1 MRREVC
7 VEPAEKGRVMP
18 QSRNSG
24 RQAELDEKK
33 RRAAGRQNSNSP
45 ERRAIRDA
53 RGELPARGKTA
64 GAFGK
69 QNRANPRGGSNALTS
84 SGGGGATGPS
94 ARAPV
99 SVSRSARPA
108 RKRGT

>member
-1 MRREVC
+1 
-7 VEPAEKGRVMP
+7 MP

-24 RQAELDEKK
+24 RQAALDEKK
-33 RRAAGRQNSNSP
+33 RRAAGRQNANSP

-53 RGELPARGKTA
+53 HGELPARGKTG

-69 QNRANPRGGSNALTS
+69 HNRANPRGGSDALTS
-84 SGGGGATGPS
+84 SGAGGATVPS
-94 ARAPV
+94 KRAPV
-99 SVSRSARPA
+99 SVSRSSRPA

>member
-1 MRREVC
+1 M
-7 VEPAEKGRVMP
+7 A

-24 RQAELDEKK
+24 RRAELDEKK

-53 RGELPARGKTA
+53 HREMPARGKTR

-69 QNRANPRGGSNALTS
+69 QNRANPRGGSGALTG
-84 SGGGGATGPS
+84 SGGGGATVPS

-99 SVSRSARPA
+99 GIPRSSRATRN
-108 RKRGT
+108 RGA

>member
-1 MRREVC
+1 
-7 VEPAEKGRVMP
+7 MP

-24 RQAELDEKK
+24 RRAELDEKK
-33 RRAAGRQNSNSP
+33 RRAAGRQNTNSP

-53 RGELPARGKTA
+53 HGELPARGKTA

-69 QNRANPRGGSNALTS
+69 QNRANRRGSSAALVGG
-84 SGGGGATGPS
+84 GGGGATVPS
-94 ARAPV
+94 KRAPT
-99 SVSRSARPA
+99 SVSRSSRAA

>member
-1 MRREVC
+1 
-7 VEPAEKGRVMP
+7 MP
-18 QSRNSG
+18 QARNSG
-24 RQAELDEKK
+24 RRAELGEKK

-53 RGELPARGKTA
+53 NGERPARGKTG

-69 QNRANPRGGSNALTS
+69 HNRANPRGGQDAVLS
-84 SGGGGATGPS
+84 SGAGGATVPS
-94 ARAPV
+94 QRAPV
-99 SVSRSARPA
+99 SVSRSSRGT